1 MSGFFEANGFRQVP
15 PDQPR
20 ALDAAAPPDARKL
33 GLSRELTQRQ
43 SAKRA
48 DRSNAAFAGARR
60 AGASPFFPD
69 VRANF

>member
-1 MSGFFEANGFRQVP
+1 MVLDRFRLTS
-15 PDQPR
+15 R
-20 ALDAAAPPDARKL
+20 ALWMQRRHLMHEKL
-33 GLSRELTQRQ
+33 GLWRELTQRP

-48 DRSNAAFAGARR
+48 DRSNAAFAGAKR